1 MKQVQSDMAGEPDI
15 PLLVL
20 KMEETCSK
28 PRNSEQPS
36 EGGKSNKT
44 DLFPEP
50 PEMNAA
56 LPTP

>member
-1 MKQVQSDMAGEPDI
+1 MMGEPDI

-44 DLFPEP
+44 DSLPEP

>member
-1 MKQVQSDMAGEPDI
+1 MMGEPDI

-20 KMEETCSK
+20 KMEETGSK

-44 DLFPEP
+44 DSLPEP

>member
-1 MKQVQSDMAGEPDI
+1 MMGEPDI

-20 KMEETCSK
+20 KMEETGSK

-44 DLFPEP
+44 DSLPEP
-50 PEMNAA
+50 TEMNAA